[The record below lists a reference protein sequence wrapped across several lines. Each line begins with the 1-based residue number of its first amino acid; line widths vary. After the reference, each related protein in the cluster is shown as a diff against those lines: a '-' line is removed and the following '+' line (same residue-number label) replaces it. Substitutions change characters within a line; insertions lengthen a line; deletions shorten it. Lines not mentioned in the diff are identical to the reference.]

1 MKPPYLHLVDFK
13 NQRSR
18 KLGLWISDCKITKL
32 EPPKS
37 PPKMISRARS
47 GIARSIFRATSA
59 WEESSCMIG
68 SININKYIY
77 ILNYFIYTYIYI
89 IIIIIIIILI
99 IVYLYIFTYILYFVC
114 CINLLY
120 LTYYIVYIMH
130 YVLDINA
137 YIYITYSRY

>member
-89 IIIIIIIILI
+89 IIIIIILII

-137 YIYITYSRY
+137 YIYIYYI

>member
-77 ILNYFIYTYIYI
+77 ILNYFIYTYIYNNYYYYSYYCLFI
-89 IIIIIIIILI
+89 YIYIYTIFCMLYKLI
-99 IVYLYIFTYILYFVC
+99 ISYILYSIYYAL
-114 CINLLY
+114 CIRY
-120 LTYYIVYIMH
+120 KC
-130 YVLDINA
+130 
-137 YIYITYSRY
+137 IYILHIAGIKY